1 MNPKEKFIRPVSTPQ
16 RKDFLRVPWK
26 TVKDG
31 VEIKG
36 PDSPSVEY
44 LKNAIYEKIRA
55 NSSSTATATLAWP
68 PLVKC
73 ASVLCHTERKESHSR
88 QSEQLL

>member
-1 MNPKEKFIRPVSTPQ
+1 MNPKEKYIRPVSIPQ
-16 RKDFLRVPWK
+16 SKDFLQVPWK

-31 VEIKG
+31 VEIKVLTL
-36 PDSPSVEY
+36 PIEY
-44 LKNAIYEKIRA
+44 LKNAIYAKTRA
-55 NSSSTATATLAWP
+55 NSSSAATATLAWP

-73 ASVLCHTERKESHSR
+73 PSVSCQTERKESHSR